1 MTTEATT
8 SEAMT
13 QHLLRVLRK
22 YADSRLG
29 PQLAAAFKEL
39 GEGEAAGLPAFEVGS
54 DERIVESVL
63 AGAHGILA
71 SLVDALFLELGRE
84 WMEAERWLDDA
95 TPDDFGSPS

>member
-8 SEAMT
+8 SGAMT
-13 QHLLRVLRK
+13 AHLLRVLRR
-22 YADSRLG
+22 YSDSRLG

-39 GEGEAAGLPAFEVGS
+39 GEGEAAGLPAFPEGS

-71 SLVDALFLELGRE
+71 SLVDALFLEIGRE
-84 WMEAERWLDDA
+84 WVGARDWLEDVD
-95 TPDDFGSPS
+95 PGDFGSPS